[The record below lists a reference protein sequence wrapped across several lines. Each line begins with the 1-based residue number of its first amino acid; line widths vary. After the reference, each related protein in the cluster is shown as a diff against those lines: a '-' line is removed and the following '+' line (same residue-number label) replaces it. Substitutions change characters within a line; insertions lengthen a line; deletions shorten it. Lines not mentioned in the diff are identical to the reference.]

1 MMKSEINLKSV
12 DVEWIDSFE
21 RLTEVSETWQVKKYI
36 AIDTEFER
44 RTTFFARLAL
54 VQIFDGEKI
63 YLIDPLSTECPSALK
78 DVLENSNII
87 KIFHSCKEDLE
98 VLYTS
103 WKCQLKGLFDTQV
116 AYSFLTDELSIG
128 YARLVES
135 FYSIPVDKKETT
147 SDWIK
152 RPLTEQQKEYASKD
166 VLYLIEMFLQQSK
179 DLKEKNYFELFDQE
193 CKELCINAI
202 ESSDSFSDYREAKDV
217 WRLNENQVGLF
228 QCLFDWRENT
238 ARQSDRTK
246 NHIIK
251 DHELVELTIMAP
263 ESKNQ
268 IRQLESLHPRSLRL
282 YSESWLEVVKT
293 WQSNGSPSLD
303 VVLNPRDINGLKAQT
318 NRIEQIVK
326 EVAKENDINPTF
338 LLSKRVIRKLA
349 QAIIT
354 NSKKPPQWKGWR
366 KNLLQECISDGVLD

>member
-1 MMKSEINLKSV
+1 MIAEINLDSI
-12 DVEWIDSFE
+12 DVEWVDSFE
-21 RLTEVSETWQVKKYI
+21 RLTEISETWGDKKHI

-44 RTTFFARLAL
+44 RTTFFARIAL

-63 YLIDPLSTECPSALK
+63 FLIDPLSTECPLALK
-78 DVLENSNII
+78 DVFENPNII

-116 AYSFLTDELSIG
+116 AFSFLTGELSIG
-128 YARLVES
+128 YARLVEL

-166 VLYLIEMFLQQSK
+166 VLYLIEIFLQQSNE
-179 DLKEKNYFELFDQE
+179 LAEKNFLKLFNQE
-193 CKELCINAI
+193 CNELCVNAI
-202 ESSDSFSDYREAKDV
+202 ESIDSFSDYREAKDV
-217 WRLNENQVGLF
+217 WRLNEKQVGLF
-228 QCLFDWRENT
+228 QSLFDWRETT

-251 DHELVELTIMAP
+251 DHELVELTILSP
-263 ESKNQ
+263 ESKSQ
-268 IRQLESLHPRSLRL
+268 IRQIKSLHPRSIRL
-282 YSESWLEVVKT
+282 YSEPWLEVINA
-293 WQSNGSPSLD
+293 WRANGSLPQD
-303 VVLNPRDINGLKAQT
+303 IVLNPRDIKGLKET
-318 NRIEQIVK
+318 SNRLEKIVK
-326 EVAKENDINPTF
+326 ETAKENGLNPTF

-349 QAIIT
+349 QAMVT
-354 NSKKPPQWKGWR
+354 NQNIPSQWKGWR
-366 KNLLQECISDGVLD
+366 KAMLEELVSEN